1 MHKERKGYHLGGVNE
16 MILQLWQDLNLQGP
30 IVKGVCA
37 SHHIAVC
44 VSFHAVTNF
53 DGLIG
58 QS

>member
-1 MHKERKGYHLGGVNE
+1 MSGFEPEIIQDVVGV
-16 MILQLWQDLNLQGP
+16 
-30 IVKGVCA
+30 A
-37 SHHIAVC
+37 FHHIAVC